1 MPAGFEPVDGVPE
14 DPALSEL
21 FEPLSVGVLLF
32 APLSLELDDELLL
45 SLLPESVVVF
55 FGVLL

>member
-1 MPAGFEPVDGVPE
+1 MDGVPE

-32 APLSLELDDELLL
+32 APLSLELDDELLELDELL
-45 SLLPESVVVF
+45 SLLPESLAVF